1 MADNCAAG
9 REAVSPLFLSVHS
22 DDAVISVAMK
32 TPGYRIYLG
41 DVPDNALAEPAAAC
55 YDRVPDSAGVEGDP
69 RSAAAFAGYWRTLSG
84 KGFRETGGTRLYRLG
99 ELRTPTVAGGIQ
111 CASEA
116 DLELC
121 VDWMRRMRRDSGIGM
136 DPEAVSARVENAHLW
151 LWEDAG
157 RPVALAGHQIRSFGW
172 TRTAPMYT
180 PPQFRCRGYRRLSPR
195 RFTAGAPAET
205 APAGTACSGRR
216 PATSV
221 RHVRP
226 ARTWRSRRSRRD
238 RWPDGGSA

>member
-1 MADNCAAG
+1 MADNCAAV

-22 DDAVISVAMK
+22 DDAVIGVAMK

-55 YDRVPDSAGVEGDP
+55 YDRVPDSAGLEGDP

-99 ELRTPTVAGGIQ
+99 ELRPPTVAGGIR

-136 DPEAVSARVENAHLW
+136 APEAVPARVENEHLW

-172 TRTAPMYT
+172 TRIAPVYT
-180 PPQFRCRGYRRLSPR
+180 PPQFRCRGY
-195 RFTAGAPAET
+195 
-205 APAGTACSGRR
+205 
-216 PATSV
+216 
-221 RHVRP
+221 
-226 ARTWRSRRSRRD
+226 
-238 RWPDGGSA
+238 GSAVTAAVSKILRDSGCEVCLFTDIANPTSNKIYQALGYTPVRDFRRYTFEPAA